1 MSNENND
8 LVIFEYKTFEE
19 RLYECASSSPAWA
32 PVIHACIDKHK
43 GEENLNKLVE
53 GLTGEAYP
61 QGDVIATWNEIS
73 ENVAKTSENIDTLIQ
88 QFERRNLLDPSNQPL
103 VSLIDALNT
112 LILYSSGS
120 HSSGVNHIEQ
130 KWMQKI
136 RSTLTDNMETW
147 KEDSDFVRLMEQ
159 DPDLARSMGTDA
171 ESEFLPDT
179 YHQEMNLKNL
189 QKKFREELDYIAKGK
204 ETDDIFR
211 AAQKINNE
219 IIPDIVQ
226 ILSPIVG
233 NERFHLDLK
242 ECLKNLEMHI
252 ENFIVRAQSN
262 IDKQIKA
269 ALDSLEEKFQETLQ
283 SEIRPQLQQ
292 VSPYLAL
299 FVSTERHLNEV
310 REDIK
315 DWQNRTE
322 AFIGEFFQLPKDIKD
337 SCERFR
343 EDFKCR
349 DALKKYEQNGEIN
362 PEEVKALKHLFGT
375 HGTDVFSRINCKPE
389 DLSIPE
395 NVEKVADA
403 SEEINKRYKWQ
414 NKADHQHSDELARIF
429 EHAATRLEDIDNYL
443 MEQLHA

>member
-1 MSNENND
+1 
-8 LVIFEYKTFEE
+8 
-19 RLYECASSSPAWA
+19 
-32 PVIHACIDKHK
+32 
-43 GEENLNKLVE
+43 
-53 GLTGEAYP
+53 
-61 QGDVIATWNEIS
+61 
-73 ENVAKTSENIDTLIQ
+73 
-88 QFERRNLLDPSNQPL
+88 
-103 VSLIDALNT
+103 
-112 LILYSSGS
+112 
-120 HSSGVNHIEQ
+120 
-130 KWMQKI
+130 
-136 RSTLTDNMETW
+136 
-147 KEDSDFVRLMEQ
+147 MEQ
-159 DPDLARSMGTDA
+159 DPDLARSMGKDA

-179 YHQEMNLKNL
+179 YHQEMNLQNL

-262 IDKQIKA
+262 IKKQIKA

-343 EDFKCR
+343 EDFKCL
-349 DALKKYEQNGEIN
+349 DALKKYEQNGEID
-362 PEEVKALKHLFGT
+362 PEEAKALKHLFGT
-375 HGTDVFSRINCKPE
+375 HGTDVFSRLNCKSE
-389 DLSIPE
+389 DLRIPE

-403 SEEINKRYKWQ
+403 SEKIDKRYKWQ
-414 NKADHQHSDELARIF
+414 NKADYQLSDELTRIF
-429 EHAATRLEDIDNYL
+429 EHAVIRLEDITNYL
-443 MEQLHA
+443 MEQWHA

>member
-1 MSNENND
+1 
-8 LVIFEYKTFEE
+8 
-19 RLYECASSSPAWA
+19 
-32 PVIHACIDKHK
+32 
-43 GEENLNKLVE
+43 
-53 GLTGEAYP
+53 
-61 QGDVIATWNEIS
+61 
-73 ENVAKTSENIDTLIQ
+73 
-88 QFERRNLLDPSNQPL
+88 
-103 VSLIDALNT
+103 
-112 LILYSSGS
+112 
-120 HSSGVNHIEQ
+120 
-130 KWMQKI
+130 
-136 RSTLTDNMETW
+136 METW

-159 DPDLARSMGTDA
+159 DPDLARSMGKDA

-179 YHQEMNLKNL
+179 YQQEMNLQDL
-189 QKKFREELDYIAKGK
+189 QKKFREELDYIAKGD

-211 AAQKINNE
+211 DVQKINNG

-252 ENFIVRAQSN
+252 ENFIFRAQSN

>member
-1 MSNENND
+1 MMSNENND
-8 LVIFEYKTFEE
+8 LVIFEYKAFEE
-19 RLYECASSSPAWA
+19 RLRECASSSPAWA
-32 PVIHACIDKHK
+32 PVIQACIDKHN
-43 GEENLNKLVE
+43 GEDNLNKLVE

-73 ENVAKTSENIDTLIQ
+73 ENVDKSNESIDRLIQ
-88 QFERRNLLDPSNQPL
+88 QFERRNLLDPSKQPL

-120 HSSGVNHIEQ
+120 QSSGMNHIEQ
-130 KWMQKI
+130 NWMQKI
-136 RSTLTDNMETW
+136 RSTLADNMETW
-147 KEDSDFVRLMEQ
+147 NKDSDFNQLMEQ
-159 DPDLARSMGTDA
+159 DP
-171 ESEFLPDT
+171 EFRPDT
-179 YHQEMNLKNL
+179 YHQEMNLQNL
-189 QKKFREELDYIAKGK
+189 QKKFREELDYIATGN

-211 AAQKINNE
+211 DAQKINNE

-252 ENFIVRAQSN
+252 GDFIVRAQSN

-269 ALDSLEEKFQETLQ
+269 ALDSLEVKFEETVQ
-283 SEIRPQLQQ
+283 TEIRPQLQQ

-299 FVSTERHLNEV
+299 FVSTEQALKEV

-315 DWQNRTE
+315 DWQDRTE

-349 DALKKYEQNGEIN
+349 DALEQYEQNGEIN
-362 PEEVKALKHLFGT
+362 PEEVKVLKHLFGT
-375 HGTDVFSRINCKPE
+375 YGTDVFSRLNCKPE
-389 DLSIPE
+389 DLRILE

-414 NKADHQHSDELARIF
+414 NKADYQFSDELVHIF
-429 EHAATRLEDIDNYL
+429 EHATTRLEDIDNYL
-443 MEQLHA
+443 MEQ

>member
-1 MSNENND
+1 
-8 LVIFEYKTFEE
+8 
-19 RLYECASSSPAWA
+19 
-32 PVIHACIDKHK
+32 
-43 GEENLNKLVE
+43 
-53 GLTGEAYP
+53 
-61 QGDVIATWNEIS
+61 
-73 ENVAKTSENIDTLIQ
+73 
-88 QFERRNLLDPSNQPL
+88 
-103 VSLIDALNT
+103 
-112 LILYSSGS
+112 
-120 HSSGVNHIEQ
+120 
-130 KWMQKI
+130 
-136 RSTLTDNMETW
+136 
-147 KEDSDFVRLMEQ
+147 MEQ
-159 DPDLARSMGTDA
+159 DPDLARSMGKDA

-179 YHQEMNLKNL
+179 YQQEMNLQDL
-189 QKKFREELDYIAKGK
+189 QKKFREELDYIARGN

-211 AAQKINNE
+211 DAQKINNE

-242 ECLKNLEMHI
+242 ECLENLETRI
-252 ENFIVRAQSN
+252 ENVIDRAQSN

-299 FVSTERHLNEV
+299 FVSTERALKAV

-315 DWQNRTE
+315 DWQDRTE

-349 DALKKYEQNGEIN
+349 DALKQYEQNGEIN

-375 HGTDVFSRINCKPE
+375 HGTDVFSRLNCKPE
-389 DLSIPE
+389 DLSISE
-395 NVEKVADA
+395 KVEKVADA

-414 NKADHQHSDELARIF
+414 NKADDQHSDELVHIF
-429 EHAATRLEDIDNYL
+429 EHATTRLEDIDNYL
-443 MEQLHA
+443 MEQWHA